1 MGTPFSKREELRL
14 AMNNDILAEQL
25 PALQADDFT
34 VYFSVSF
41 VIFLKI
47 SKVGLRELKDINSV
61 LINSYPAAYIFTRDN
76 DDEVKY
82 LSFYPCGPYS
92 SMFESGIDWA
102 FDLV

>member
-1 MGTPFSKREELRL
+1 MTLWY
-14 AMNNDILAEQL
+14 I
-25 PALQADDFT
+25 
-34 VYFSVSF
+34 FSVNF

-47 SKVGLRELKDINSV
+47 NKVGLREILNKINSADI

>member
-1 MGTPFSKREELRL
+1 
-14 AMNNDILAEQL
+14 MNNDILAEQL
-25 PALQADDFT
+25 PALQADDIM
-34 VYFSVSF
+34 VCFSVNF
-41 VIFLKI
+41 VLFLKI
-47 SKVGLRELKDINSV
+47 IKVRLREVLNKINSAYI
-61 LINSYPAAYIFTRDN
+61 LKSSYPAAYIFTRDN